1 MTSWLRAS
9 FHFQYRGP
17 LSLLCAFLHATL
29 EIRGA
34 LPKKVKAV
42 QACKGGFY
50 VFYRV
55 VRGIPHSSRR
65 PFQASRRAARALLK
79 TARGEEAFSLQRRI
93 ETMRA
98 ELTELR
104 AVRAYLL
111 HDYEPDER
119 GSRHV

>member
-17 LSLLCAFLHATL
+17 LSLLCAFLHVTEWSEEYRTAAD
-29 EIRGA
+29 A
-34 LPKKVKAV
+34 L
-42 QACKGGFY
+42 
-50 VFYRV
+50 
-55 VRGIPHSSRR
+55 SRR
-65 PFQASRRAARALLK
+65 LAELRALLK

-111 HDYEPDER
+111 HYYEPDER